1 MMDNN
6 KKLTNL
12 DVQQIQ
18 RYSYD
23 EENNAQRVV
32 IVNQQN
38 WQQNNVQGQ
47 HANYPQTQFNSVQQ
61 GGLNLPQTPVVIKE
75 TVIEKIDVPV
85 YITDFKEIIKTV
97 VLTEYKEISV
107 PFPVK
112 EVVIEKIEVGIPI
125 VTEKIQVVEI
135 PKIITEYKVIEKPS
149 MKYFC
154 IGFSVGILI
163 MLVCHFIKF

>member
-1 MMDNN
+1 MDNN

-32 IVNQQN
+32 IVGENRFNDVIIDKNIDYSKQSIPQQ
-38 WQQNNVQGQ
+38 
-47 HANYPQTQFNSVQQ
+47 
-61 GGLNLPQTPVVIKE
+61 LIIKE
-75 TVIEKIDVPV
+75 TVIEKIDVPI

-107 PFPVK
+107 PFLVK
-112 EVVIEKIEVGIPI
+112 ETVIEKIEVGIPI
-125 VTEKIQVVEI
+125 VTEKIQVIEI

-149 MKYFC
+149 MKYFY
-154 IGFSVGILI
+154 IGFSVGVLI
-163 MLVCHFIKF
+163 MVLCHFMRF